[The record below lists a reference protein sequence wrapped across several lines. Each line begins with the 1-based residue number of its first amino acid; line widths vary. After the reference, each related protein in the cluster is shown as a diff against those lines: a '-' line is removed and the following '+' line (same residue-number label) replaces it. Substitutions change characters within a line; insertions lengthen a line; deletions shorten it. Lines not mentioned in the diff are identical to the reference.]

1 MWIWILM
8 GLGFVLIAAYV
19 GILLYLIETTKVQ

>member
-8 GLGFVLIAAYV
+8 GLGFVLITAYIGV
-19 GILLYLIETTKVQ
+19 LLYLIEATKTQ